1 MKNAIGTKREAL
13 VSTTACATAIL
24 KKCSSIPEFELS
36 NMAAQTPQEKEPEP
50 AAHHTLV
57 LSVFELFFSVDFLFR
72 HFSS

>member
-36 NMAAQTPQEKEPEP
+36 NMAAQTPGGKRTRTPL
-50 AAHHTLV
+50 HHTLV
-57 LSVFELFFSVDFLFR
+57 LSVFELFFSVDFL
-72 HFSS
+72 